1 MSENNLSEIFS
12 SAIAEIREFAD
23 AETIVGEP
31 ISVGNGTSVIPISKV
46 SMGFASGGLDL
57 TKRGDPLRHKN
68 FGGGS
73 GTGVSIT
80 PVAFL
85 VSSADGR
92 VEIMP
97 VVPAKAVGTIDK
109 IAALIEHSP
118 TILGDLKDVLTPDR
132 VKKEREQRPS
142 SPEK

>member
-1 MSENNLSEIFS
+1 MSENNVSEIFNTS
-12 SAIAEIREFAD
+12 MEKIREFAD
-23 AETIVGEP
+23 AETIVGQP
-31 ISVGNGTSVIPISKV
+31 IPLGNGTSAIPISKV

-57 TKRGDPLRHKN
+57 PKRGDALRQRN
-68 FGGGS
+68 FGGGG

-85 VSSADGR
+85 VSSGDGR

-97 VVPAKAVGTIDK
+97 VIPAKAVGTVDK

-118 TILGDLKDVLTPDR
+118 SILGELKEVLTPER
-132 VKKEREQRPS
+132 IKKERER
-142 SPEK
+142 